1 MNARSRLQQHPPVA
15 HDQTSGRCW
24 KEIAVAEQE
33 EDIEGVEFEFDVT
46 PETTLDLDAEWV
58 AWLESEPV
66 PDNVEGVDPSL
77 TIGGGDDAA
86 LA

>member
-1 MNARSRLQQHPPVA
+1 MNARPRLLHPTPVA

-24 KEIAVAEQE
+24 KEIALAEQ
-33 EDIEGVEFEFDVT
+33 EDIEGVEFEYDVS

-66 PDNVEGVDPSL
+66 PENVEGVDPSL
-77 TIGGGDDAA
+77 IIGGGDDDVA